1 MKYNK
6 ILLLLPLLIS
16 CNSNTNQIINEK
28 NVKNYRLNYNVTY
41 TGMLKNGKPDGEGT
55 FKYRNNDTLTT
66 FIVNGQV
73 DNTKDSTHKIM
84 SSKDKFIGKISLD
97 DNYNISYIEG
107 TYDYG
112 VGVNVYT
119 GKFKAADNGNPTIR
133 WTAMGSGQTLYIDSV
148 SIEIQKGDL
157 NKDGEINSTDLV
169 LLRKVLLNVSGLTYD
184 ATEADVNKDGEIDI
198 RDLVAL
204 KSLIS

>member
-28 NVKNYRLNYNVTY
+28 KVKNYRLNYNVTY

-97 DNYNISYIEG
+97 DNYNINYIEG

-119 GKFKAADNGNPTIR
+119 GKFKDNLFNDPNGKMKLLGNSYYV
-133 WTAMGSGQTLYIDSV
+133 G
-148 SIEIQKGDL
+148 
-157 NKDGEINSTDLV
+157 
-169 LLRKVLLNVSGLTYD
+169 
-184 ATEADVNKDGEIDI
+184 
-198 RDLVAL
+198 
-204 KSLIS
+204 